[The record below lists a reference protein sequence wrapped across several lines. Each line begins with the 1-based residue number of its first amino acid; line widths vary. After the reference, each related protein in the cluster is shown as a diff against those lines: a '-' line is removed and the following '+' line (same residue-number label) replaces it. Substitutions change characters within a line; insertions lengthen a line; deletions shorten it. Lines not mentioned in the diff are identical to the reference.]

1 MNDLIEYRVTWTKL
15 PRNKNDGRVLFVRA
29 ESSEAAS
36 AIAMDHIERKF
47 GITNFVVDG
56 AKLATATAKPGRTR
70 TLTDLAA
77 NVSKLSGVHQIGVRL
92 ELVGV

>member
-56 AKLATATAKPGRTR
+56 AKQSERVPNGK
-70 TLTDLAA
+70 
-77 NVSKLSGVHQIGVRL
+77 VVEI
-92 ELVGV
+92 EE